1 MMNKGNTRI
10 FSTLDLVRISIVVAW
25 VAISVT
31 LAAILIPTGQQYV
44 ETQPFLQKYMIVY
57 SCFVPVIIIFLAVAR
72 KMATKEKAKIHDIK
86 VG

>member
-1 MMNKGNTRI
+1 MMNKDNTRI

-44 ETQPFLQKYMIVY
+44 ETQPFLQKYMMGY
-57 SCFVPVIIIFLAVAR
+57 SCFTPVMIIFLAATR
-72 KMATKEKAKIHDIK
+72 KMAIK
-86 VG
+86 RTDNR